1 MQKVFARM
9 MANQYHGIEDM
20 VSDLVLMFDNACR
33 YNEPES
39 LIYKVGASVKQRNAS
54 TWLSLDASMRKEHRM
69 MWWSV
74 CCMFLIVYLPVF
86 FLHLVLGCTDTAES
100 LP

>member
-39 LIYKVGASVKQRNAS
+39 LIYKVVAYVDINTGNLIFIDAYMWNSA
-54 TWLSLDASMRKEHRM
+54 TWCSG
-69 MWWSV
+69 WFGG
-74 CCMFLIVYLPVF
+74 MFGL
-86 FLHLVLGCTDTAES
+86 
-100 LP
+100 

>member
-39 LIYKVGASVKQRNAS
+39 LIYKVGASVKR
-54 TWLSLDASMRKEHRM
+54 RK
-69 MWWSV
+69 
-74 CCMFLIVYLPVF
+74 
-86 FLHLVLGCTDTAES
+86 
-100 LP
+100 